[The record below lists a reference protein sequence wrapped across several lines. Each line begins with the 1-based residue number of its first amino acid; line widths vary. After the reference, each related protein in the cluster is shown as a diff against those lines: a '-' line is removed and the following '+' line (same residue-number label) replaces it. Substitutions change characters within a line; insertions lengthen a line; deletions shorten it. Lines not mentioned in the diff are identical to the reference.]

1 MTHLVPQDPT
11 PFGCLKRWLEPALCF
26 LVEMLLQPG
35 DGVFQILGFRV
46 ADQIVDLVSVVQ
58 RDGLWKDRS
67 QAVVVFIEEMCT
79 LIVSDSHH
87 PIAHQGDEGPRPLS
101 KPPVQVLPLKV
112 RWVYASAD
120 GKKADILKSPV
131 GGLAVQGL
139 GERRHTWINGNHA
152 AVDVALVGG
161 KVGGSGA
168 RAQRDG
174 YGQLAPVRIRAGKV
188 MEEFWL
194 PHPHLAPH
202 LAAVQVE
209 RRDKNAFAEARE
221 LFPPKDS
228 LEHIP

>member
-26 LVEMLLQPG
+26 LVEMLLQPS
-35 DGVFQILGFRV
+35 DGVCQVLGFRIV
-46 ADQIVDLVSVVQ
+46 DQIVDLVSVVQ

-67 QAVVVFIEEMCT
+67 QAVVVFIEEMCA
-79 LIVSDSHH
+79 LIVGDSHH
-87 PIAHQGDEGPRPLS
+87 PVAHQGDEGLRPLS
-101 KPPVQVLPLKV
+101 KPPVQVLSLNV
-112 RWVYASAD
+112 RRVETCAD
-120 GKKADILKSPV
+120 GKKADILKSLV
-131 GGLAVQGL
+131 GGLVVQGL
-139 GERRHTWINGNHA
+139 GERRHTWIDGYHA

-161 KVGGSGA
+161 KVSGSGA
-168 RAQRDG
+168 RAKRDV

-194 PHPHLAPH
+194 PHPHLTPD